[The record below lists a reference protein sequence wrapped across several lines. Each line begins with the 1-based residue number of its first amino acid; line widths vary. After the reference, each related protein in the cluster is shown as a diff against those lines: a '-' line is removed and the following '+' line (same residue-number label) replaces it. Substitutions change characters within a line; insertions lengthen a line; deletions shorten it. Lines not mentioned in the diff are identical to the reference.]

1 MNIAVA
7 GAGYVGLSNAVLLA
21 QHNNI
26 AIVDIMPE
34 RVAAINEKRAPFIDP
49 DIQDYLT
56 NRNLQL
62 TATTKG
68 ASAYRDADF
77 VIIATPTDYDRE
89 KNHFDTTSVETV
101 VREALSVNPHAV
113 IVIRSTVPIGYTT
126 ALREEYDGAN
136 IIFVPEFLRE
146 GQALRDELYP
156 SRIVIGIP
164 EKNDELAKH
173 ANVFAE
179 LLSAGVVK
187 EEIPVLLMSSDEA
200 EAVKLFANT
209 YLAMRIAFFNE
220 LDSYAETYGLDSKK
234 IIDAIGYDP
243 RIGNFYNNP
252 SFGYGGYCLPKDTRQ
267 LRADFQNVPN
277 RLINGIITSNTVRKD
292 FIAESILKRAGSD
305 KLRGEGKA
313 LSIGIYRLVMK
324 SGSDNFR
331 QSSVLGIVRRLK
343 ATGANVIIYEPNLTV
358 DTFAKCPVIHDFE
371 AFVSESRIIV
381 ANRFSPELERVK
393 SKLYTRDIYGK
404 D

>member
-101 VREALSVNPHAV
+101 VREVLSVNPHAV

-126 ALREEYDGAN
+126 ALRE
-136 IIFVPEFLRE
+136 
-146 GQALRDELYP
+146 
-156 SRIVIGIP
+156 
-164 EKNDELAKH
+164 
-173 ANVFAE
+173 
-179 LLSAGVVK
+179 
-187 EEIPVLLMSSDEA
+187 
-200 EAVKLFANT
+200 
-209 YLAMRIAFFNE
+209 
-220 LDSYAETYGLDSKK
+220 
-234 IIDAIGYDP
+234 
-243 RIGNFYNNP
+243 
-252 SFGYGGYCLPKDTRQ
+252 
-267 LRADFQNVPN
+267 
-277 RLINGIITSNTVRKD
+277 
-292 FIAESILKRAGSD
+292 
-305 KLRGEGKA
+305 
-313 LSIGIYRLVMK
+313 
-324 SGSDNFR
+324 
-331 QSSVLGIVRRLK
+331 
-343 ATGANVIIYEPNLTV
+343 
-358 DTFAKCPVIHDFE
+358 
-371 AFVSESRIIV
+371 
-381 ANRFSPELERVK
+381 
-393 SKLYTRDIYGK
+393 
-404 D
+404 